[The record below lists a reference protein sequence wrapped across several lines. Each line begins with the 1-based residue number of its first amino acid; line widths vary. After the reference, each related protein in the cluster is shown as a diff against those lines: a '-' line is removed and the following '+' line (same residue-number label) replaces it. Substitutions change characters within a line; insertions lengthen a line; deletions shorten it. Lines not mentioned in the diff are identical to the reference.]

1 VHGRYSPARSTGATA
16 IPVKTPI
23 RLLNRG
29 VRSSSRRA
37 TFFRFAC
44 VGGTI
49 ALIDAGLLYLLKDL
63 PGFNVY
69 IARVFSYVAA
79 MSTGYV
85 LNRFFTFHHIERG
98 RALLDELIRFFSV
111 HALGGLLNFGVFS
124 LVVFL
129 GEQADLTRF
138 WTGVMPLVGVW
149 IGGLFGMTFNFL
161 FSSKLV
167 FDER

>member
-1 VHGRYSPARSTGATA
+1 M
-16 IPVKTPI
+16 
-23 RLLNRG
+23 
-29 VRSSSRRA
+29 RSSSRRA

-63 PGFNVY
+63 PGFNAY
-69 IARVFSYVAA
+69 IARVFSYTAA
-79 MSTGYV
+79 MSAGYV
-85 LNRFFTFHHIERG
+85 LNRYFTFHHIEKG
-98 RALLDELIRFFSV
+98 RALLDELLRFLSV
-111 HALGGLLNFGVFS
+111 HAIGGVLNFGVFA
-124 LVVFL
+124 LVVFF

-138 WTGVMPLVGVW
+138 WTGVMPLIGVW

>member
-1 VHGRYSPARSTGATA
+1 
-16 IPVKTPI
+16 
-23 RLLNRG
+23 
-29 VRSSSRRA
+29 VRSHSSRA

-44 VGGTI
+44 VGSTI

-69 IARVFSYVAA
+69 IARVFSYTAA

-85 LNRFFTFHHIERG
+85 LNRYFTFHHIERG
-98 RALLDELIRFFSV
+98 RALIDELLRFFSV
-111 HALGGLLNFGVFS
+111 HALGGVLNFGVFS

-129 GEQADLTRF
+129 GEQAELTRF
-138 WTGVMPLVGVW
+138 WNTLMPLIGVW
-149 IGGLFGMTFNFL
+149 VGGLAGMSFNFL

-167 FDER
+167 FDERE